1 MSLLWISA
9 FVQGQVLDFE
19 HDLSFRKKNQSNFS
33 RRKKNVSS
41 EIYKITPMAMQP
53 GWPRGVI
60 LAACTAASVVVAVTP
75 VHGDFIIAVPT
86 HGHVF
91 TDASRVQAVLL
102 FAVDA
107 FHREHMRDAASVSTV
122 APAQHAPPETLDSD
136 TLSAC
141 SLPEL
146 RVSPHVQRHARSMLV
161 WDDSVC
167 GSSAFLSMSSSTRSA
182 SSLIDTSSRTSRR

>member
-1 MSLLWISA
+1 MTSPSAKKTTKQLLPS
-9 FVQGQVLDFE
+9 
-19 HDLSFRKKNQSNFS
+19 KKKRFLGNLQDHH
-33 RRKKNVSS
+33 
-41 EIYKITPMAMQP
+41 PLAMQP

-91 TDASRVQAVLL
+91 SDASRVQVVLL

-122 APAQHAPPETLDSD
+122 APAQHAPAETLDSD
-136 TLSAC
+136 TLPAC

-161 WDDSVC
+161 WDDSVS

-182 SSLIDTSSRTSRR
+182 SSWIDTSSRTSRR

>member
-1 MSLLWISA
+1 
-9 FVQGQVLDFE
+9 
-19 HDLSFRKKNQSNFS
+19 
-33 RRKKNVSS
+33 
-41 EIYKITPMAMQP
+41 MAMQP
-53 GWPRGVI
+53 GWQRGVI

-75 VHGDFIIAVPT
+75 VHSDFIIAVPT

-91 TDASRVQAVLL
+91 SDASRVQVVLL

-136 TLSAC
+136 TLPAC